1 MFKKLKKKLFTFS
14 LIGMLGINIL
24 SCGNNNHEEFSN
36 NDLTYTED
44 NSDIEIDS
52 ELEYVFEST
61 TQEQIEEEVV
71 VEQKEEIVIDPKT
84 EVMNL
89 IDSGNI
95 EKVYY
100 ALEDTILNIPSYL
113 SEENIE
119 ESVILPKLEC
129 LEVYQQ
135 FDNVC
140 LVKTNEYIGYVNTD
154 TLEELTGNFVVI
166 DISSQELKLY
176 SDNEVIV
183 TSPVVT
189 GKPST
194 PSDQGLFEI
203 YNISGPRYLV
213 TPEYKTYVDVMMKYN
228 GNEGLHDAEYHTHE
242 DGFTH
247 GWRSL
252 DEFGGDTYLTDGS
265 HGCINMPR
273 DEVMTVKEYVEIGT
287 KVLVKE

>member
-1 MFKKLKKKLFTFS
+1 MLRKLKKKLFTFS
-14 LIGMLGINIL
+14 LIGMLGVSIFG
-24 SCGNNNHEEFSN
+24 CGNSNQEEVQN
-36 NDLTYTED
+36 TTTTYTED
-44 NSDIEIDS
+44 SID
-52 ELEYVFEST
+52 LENVTEST
-61 TQEQIEEEVV
+61 QEVIEEEVV
-71 VEQKEEIVIDPKT
+71 VDPKE

-89 IDSGNI
+89 IDSGDI
-95 EKVYY
+95 QKVYY
-100 ALEDTILNIPSYL
+100 ALEDTTLNIPSYL
-113 SEENIE
+113 SESNIE
-119 ESVILPKLEC
+119 ETVTLPKLEC
-129 LEVYQQ
+129 LEVYEQ

-154 TLEELTGNFVVI
+154 TLEELTGTFVVV

-189 GKPST
+189 GHPST

-203 YNISGPRYLV
+203 YDISGPRYLV

-228 GNEGLHDAEYHTHE
+228 GNEGLHDAQHHTHKN
-242 DGFTH
+242 GFQH

-273 DEVMTVKEYVEIGT
+273 DEVMTVKEYAEIGT

>member
-1 MFKKLKKKLFTFS
+1 MLRKLKKKFFTFS
-14 LIGMLGINIL
+14 LIGMLGVSIFG
-24 SCGNNNHEEFSN
+24 CGNSNQEEVQN
-36 NDLTYTED
+36 TTTTYTED
-44 NSDIEIDS
+44 SID
-52 ELEYVFEST
+52 LENVTEST
-61 TQEQIEEEVV
+61 QEVIEEEVV
-71 VEQKEEIVIDPKT
+71 VDPKE

-89 IDSGNI
+89 IDSGDI
-95 EKVYY
+95 QKVYY
-100 ALEDTILNIPSYL
+100 ALEDTTLNIPSYL
-113 SEENIE
+113 SESNRE
-119 ESVILPKLEC
+119 ETVTLPKLEC

-154 TLEELTGNFVVI
+154 TLEELTGTFVVV

-176 SDNEVIV
+176 SDNEVVV

-203 YNISGPRYLV
+203 YDISGPRYLV
-213 TPEYKTYVDVMMKYN
+213 GPDYKSYVDVMMKYN
-228 GNEGLHDAEYHTHE
+228 GGEGLHDAQYHTHE
-242 DGFTH
+242 NGRTH

-273 DEVMTVKEYVEIGT
+273 DEVMVVKEYAEIGT